1 MKESNALE
9 RAFTKTYMWSQ
20 LSRNFNSEQEVVI
33 PENENW
39 ILDEN
44 MNVGT
49 LTIEGKLTWSL
60 SRRNLEL
67 KALYVLVKK
76 VIKPS
81 HARFA
86 ESCVCDGFSKFT
98 R

>member
-44 MNVGT
+44 MHVGT

-76 VIKPS
+76 VILHLIFKI
-81 HARFA
+81 
-86 ESCVCDGFSKFT
+86 E
-98 R
+98 

>member
-1 MKESNALE
+1 
-9 RAFTKTYMWSQ
+9 MWSQ
-20 LSRNFNSEQEVVI
+20 LSQRFNSDTEVLI
-33 PENENW
+33 PADENW
-39 ILDEN
+39 ILDQN

-67 KALYVLVKK
+67 KALYVLVEK
-76 VIKPS
+76 VCKQIKNIIVQNLIVKL
-81 HARFA
+81 R
-86 ESCVCDGFSKFT
+86 VVFS